1 MKFLLLS
8 FLLLTST
15 YSYAKE
21 SLALVLS
28 TTGTVKVKNGIKKKR
43 VKRGSELSEKTLLL
57 TSKNATAVVGMR
69 DGSQVVLD
77 ENSILQFISNNEITQ
92 KQGAV
97 YYKIASRDVKNRLRV
112 KTDFAIIGIK
122 GTRFIVNSDDKK
134 NVLLKSGK
142 VGIESPTGQFALYKE
157 KEMAEFEAFKA
168 KTDKEFE
175 EYKAEQMKEFVGYVK
190 EFDLSQGSMVSFDGK
205 NANSAKMNRD
215 AKKQFSKFEKLLR

>member
-69 DGSQVVLD
+69 DGSQVILD
-77 ENSILQFISNNEITQ
+77 ENSILQFMSNNEITQ
-92 KQGAV
+92 KKGAV
-97 YYKIASRDVKNRLRV
+97 YYKIASRDVKNRLKV